1 MVATAQHQSVGPVP
15 TAGAVS
21 RVSLMVIPHEVPLVV
36 EEARPGTVGTNQGPA
51 DPKMAARVPKEL
63 QFDPGTEGDF
73 GLSEPQAVAHFT
85 KLSQKNFGNDT
96 ALYPLGSCTMKH
108 NPKACDELAGL
119 STVNLVHPAQD
130 PRTIQGSLEC
140 FFELERWL
148 AEITGMDAVSLQ
160 PAAGSQGEFLGL
172 LTIRAY
178 HQSKGQ
184 GHRDEVILPDTA
196 HGTNPATASMAGYK
210 VVEIPSG
217 PDGLVDLAA
226 LRAAVSEKTAAF
238 MLTNP
243 NTLGIFEKN
252 IREVQ
257 KVIHDAGGL
266 LYYDGANLNAI
277 TGQVRPG
284 DMGFDVVHI
293 NLHKTFAVPHGGG
306 GPGSGPIGVKK
317 RLEPFLPVPRI
328 VKKSDGTFDVE
339 GMEKHP
345 QSVGKIKA
353 GYGQGAA
360 LVRAY
365 SYMLLL
371 GGEGITRASEIACL
385 NANYVKAKLQG
396 VLDFPHPGRS
406 MHEFVASASGLKK
419 RTTITAGDLGKRL
432 LDCGLHA
439 PTVYF
444 PLLVPEAIMFEPTES
459 ATKAELDRFIAA
471 VKGIAAED
479 PAIVHGAPHTTPVRR
494 LDEATAA
501 KKLVLRWHTL
511 ARLEDAPKAPHD
523 SHPRTPTGA

>member
-1 MVATAQHQSVGPVP
+1 MSASPLALKTP
-15 TAGAVS
+15 TPG
-21 RVSLMVIPHEVPLVV
+21 VSLMVIPHEVPLVV
-36 EEARPGTVGTNQGPA
+36 EEARPGQTGTYQGPA
-51 DPKMAARVPKEL
+51 DERLAASRVPKAL
-63 QFDPGTEGDF
+63 QWSPGNERDF
-73 GLSEPQAVAHFT
+73 GLSEPQTVAHFT

-108 NPKACDELAGL
+108 NPKACDEMGTL
-119 STVNLVHPAQD
+119 STVNLIHPGQD
-130 PRTIQGSLEC
+130 ARTIQGSLEI
-140 FFELERWL
+140 FWELERWL
-148 AEITGMDAVSLQ
+148 AEVTGMDAVSLQ
-160 PAAGSQGEFLGL
+160 PAAGAQGEFLGL
-172 LTIRAY
+172 LVMRAY
-178 HQSKGQ
+178 HDSRGE
-184 GHRDEVILPDTA
+184 GHRDEIVLPDTA

-226 LRAAVSEKTAAF
+226 LKAAVGPKTAGF

-243 NTLGIFEKN
+243 NTVGIFEKN
-252 IREVQ
+252 IQTVA
-257 KVIHDAGGL
+257 KIIHDAGGL

-277 TGQVRPG
+277 TGQARPG

-306 GPGSGPIGVKK
+306 GPGSGPIGVKR

-328 VKKSDGTFDVE
+328 IKRPGIGFDAE
-339 GMEKHP
+339 GMDKHP

-365 SYMLLL
+365 SYMCML
-371 GGEGITRASEIACL
+371 GGEGIARAAEIACL
-385 NANYVKAKLQG
+385 NANYVKAKLAG
-396 VLDFPHPGRS
+396 TLDFPHPGRS

-419 RTTITAGDLGKRL
+419 RTTITAGDVGKRL
-432 LDCGLHA
+432 LDYGLHA

-471 VKGIAAED
+471 VQAIAAED
-479 PAIVHGAPHTTPVRR
+479 PAIVHAAPHTTPVKR
-494 LDEATAA
+494 LDEALAA

-511 ARLEDAPKAPHD
+511 DRL
-523 SHPRTPTGA
+523 G

>member
-1 MVATAQHQSVGPVP
+1 MTGLATPK
-15 TAGAVS
+15 AGI
-21 RVSLMVIPHEVPLVV
+21 SLMVIPHDVPLVV
-36 EEARPGTVGTNQGPA
+36 EEARPGQTGTNQGPA
-51 DPKMAARVPKEL
+51 DEAFSKRVPASL
-63 QFDPGTEGDF
+63 QYDATKQTGGDY

-108 NPKACDELAGL
+108 NPKACDEVAGW
-119 STVNLVHPAQD
+119 SMVNLLHPNQD
-130 PRTIQGSLEC
+130 PRTVQGSLEI
-140 FFELERWL
+140 FYELERWL
-148 AEITGMDAVSLQ
+148 AEVTGMDAVSLQ
-160 PAAGSQGEFLGL
+160 PAAGAQGEFLGL
-172 LTIRAY
+172 LVARAY
-178 HQSKGQ
+178 HESRGE

-226 LRAAVSEKTAAF
+226 LKAAVGPKTAAF

-252 IREVQ
+252 IQQVQ
-257 KVIHDAGGL
+257 KLVHDAGGL

-284 DMGFDVVHI
+284 DMGFDIVHI

-306 GPGSGPIGVKK
+306 GPGAGPIGVKR

-328 VKKSDGTFDVE
+328 GKTSAGTFDAE
-339 GMEKHP
+339 GMDRHP

-353 GYGQGAA
+353 SYGQSAA

-365 SYMLLL
+365 TYMCLL
-371 GGEGITRASEIACL
+371 GGDGITRASEMACL
-385 NANYVKAKLQG
+385 NANYVKGQLKG

-406 MHEFVASASGLKK
+406 MHEFVASATGLKK
-419 RTTITAGDLGKRL
+419 RTGITAGDIGKRL
-432 LDCGLHA
+432 LDYGQHA

-459 ATKAELDRFIAA
+459 ASKQELDRFVANIKA
-471 VKGIAAED
+471 IAAED
-479 PAIVHGAPHTTPVRR
+479 PALVHAAPHTTPVKR

-501 KKLVLRWHTL
+501 RKLVLRWHTL
-511 ARLEDAPKAPHD
+511 DRLE
-523 SHPRTPTGA
+523 G

>member
-1 MVATAQHQSVGPVP
+1 MVGTPQSGKPAASGDRLRTP
-15 TAGAVS
+15 TPG
-21 RVSLMVIPHEVPLVV
+21 VSLMVLPHEVPLVV

-51 DPKMAARVPKEL
+51 DEAMASRVPTEL
-63 QFDPGTEGDF
+63 QFTPGLANDF
-73 GLSEPQAVAHFT
+73 GLSAPPAVAHFT

-108 NPKACDELAGL
+108 NPKACDEVAGL

-130 PRTIQGSLEC
+130 ARTIQGSLEV
-140 FFELERWL
+140 FHELERWL
-148 AEITGMDAVSLQ
+148 AEVTGMDAVSLQ
-160 PAAGSQGEFLGL
+160 PAAGAQGEFLGL

-178 HQSKGQ
+178 HESRGE
-184 GHRDEVILPDTA
+184 GHRDEIVLPDTA
-196 HGTNPATASMAGYK
+196 HGTNPASASMAGYK

-226 LRAAVSEKTAAF
+226 LKAAAGPKTAGF

-252 IREVQ
+252 IQQVQ
-257 KVIHDAGGL
+257 KIVHDAGGL

-306 GPGSGPIGVKK
+306 GPGAGPIGVKR

-328 VKKSDGTFDVE
+328 VKKPDGTYAAE
-339 GMEKHP
+339 GLDQHP

-365 SYMLLL
+365 SYMCML
-371 GGEGITRASEIACL
+371 GGPGIARAAEVACL
-385 NANYVKAKLQG
+385 NANYVKAKLAG
-396 VLDFPHPGRS
+396 TFDFPHPGRS
-406 MHEFVASASGLKK
+406 MHEFVASATGLKR
-419 RTTITAGDLGKRL
+419 RTGITAGDVGKRL
-432 LDCGLHA
+432 LDYGLHA

-459 ATKAELDRFIAA
+459 ATKAELDRFIEA
-471 VKGIAAED
+471 VQAIAAED
-479 PAIVHGAPHTTPVRR
+479 PALVHAAPHTTPVRR

-501 KKLVLRWHTL
+501 RKLVLRWHTL
-511 ARLEDAPKAPHD
+511 SRLE
-523 SHPRTPTGA
+523 S